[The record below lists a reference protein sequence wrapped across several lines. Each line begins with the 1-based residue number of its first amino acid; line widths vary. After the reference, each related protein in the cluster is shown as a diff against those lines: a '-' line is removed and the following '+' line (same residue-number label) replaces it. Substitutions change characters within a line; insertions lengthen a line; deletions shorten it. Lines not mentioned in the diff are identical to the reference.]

1 MNVEQIDEPI
11 RVLAVF
17 SGGGV
22 RPLRFRRAGRTYRIN
37 AVNGQW
43 VDRQGDSYSL
53 HFSVQ
58 VGGETFLIHF
68 SSREVQWW
76 LDQVVVEG

>member
-1 MNVEQIDEPI
+1 MNIEQMDEPI

-22 RPLRFRRAGRTYRIN
+22 QPLRFRRGRRTYRID
-37 AVNGQW
+37 AVNGRW
-43 VDRQGDSYSL
+43 VDRQGDAYCL

-58 VGGETFLIHF
+58 VGGETYFIHF
-68 SSREVQWW
+68 SSAEVQWW
-76 LDQVVVEG
+76 LDQVIVDG

>member
-22 RPLRFRRAGRTYRIN
+22 RPLRFRRAGRTYRID
-37 AVNGQW
+37 AVNGRW
-43 VDRQGDSYSL
+43 VDRRGDGYCL

-58 VGGETFLIHF
+58 IGGDTCFIHF
-68 SSREVQWW
+68 SSSEVQWW
-76 LDQVVVEG
+76 LDQVIVDG